1 MLLAVDGIKI
11 RRSLILRKGFFNSHS
26 QIKPGG
32 LPGNRIRIRV
42 IAFRRDIGNQVIDQK
57 TLSSDPADRVRN
69 PGGYLREMTA
79 RAKKGELNLHG
90 SVFGLLKRGEGE
102 HDA

>member
-1 MLLAVDGIKI
+1 M
-11 RRSLILRKGFFNSHS
+11 
-26 QIKPGG
+26 
-32 LPGNRIRIRV
+32 
-42 IAFRRDIGNQVIDQK
+42 VIDQK
-57 TLSSDPADRVRN
+57 SQAADRVRN

-90 SVFGLLKRGEGE
+90 SVFGLLKRGTEE

>member
-1 MLLAVDGIKI
+1 M
-11 RRSLILRKGFFNSHS
+11 
-26 QIKPGG
+26 
-32 LPGNRIRIRV
+32 
-42 IAFRRDIGNQVIDQK
+42 VIDQK
-57 TLSSDPADRVRN
+57 SQAADPADRVRN

-90 SVFGLLKRGEGE
+90 SVFGLLKRGTGE